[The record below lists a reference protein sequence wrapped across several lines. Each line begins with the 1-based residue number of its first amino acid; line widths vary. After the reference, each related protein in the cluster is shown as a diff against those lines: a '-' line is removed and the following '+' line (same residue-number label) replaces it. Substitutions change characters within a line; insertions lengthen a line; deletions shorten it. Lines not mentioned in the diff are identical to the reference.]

1 MSLLANLFGYVL
13 NFLYNLV
20 NNYGVAIILFCVV
33 LKLITL
39 PISIKQQKTMKK
51 SAKIQAKMQEIQEK
65 YKNDQVR
72 MNQEMLD
79 VYKQEKMS
87 PFSGCLSSIVQIIVF
102 LAVFYLVRSPLTFMK
117 KVDPEIISNYQTQIE
132 QENDGKASAY
142 PEIQIIEQKGA
153 EDERVFINMDFLG
166 IDLSKVP
173 TQSLNDWRVYIIP
186 LLYILTSIISV
197 RMTINMQKKQ
207 ADKDKKKDVVIE
219 DGKVQEEEEINPM
232 EQMNKSMMYMMP
244 IMSIMIAIIAPL
256 GLALYWLVS
265 NILMIIERLI
275 INKIMSYKEEKRE
288 AVSDAK

>member
-1 MSLLANLFGYVL
+1 
-13 NFLYNLV
+13 
-20 NNYGVAIILFCVV
+20 
-33 LKLITL
+33 
-39 PISIKQQKTMKK
+39 
-51 SAKIQAKMQEIQEK
+51 
-65 YKNDQVR
+65 
-72 MNQEMLD
+72 
-79 VYKQEKMS
+79 MS
-87 PFSGCLSSIVQIIVF
+87 PFSGCFSSIIQLVIVLSMF
-102 LAVFYLVRSPLTFMK
+102 WLVSQPLTYMK
-117 KVDPEIISNYQTQIE
+117 KVDPEIINNYK
-132 QENDGKASAY
+132 QEISQNAETRTAY
-142 PEIQIIEQKGA
+142 PEIAIVEQKGQS
-153 EDERVFINMDFLG
+153 DPVVQINMDFLG

>member
-51 SAKIQAKMQEIQEK
+51 TAKIQAKMQEIQEK

-173 TQSLNDWRVYIIP
+173 TQSLNDFRVYIIP
-186 LLYILTSIISV
+186 ALYVASSFVSIRLTTSM
-197 RMTINMQKKQ
+197 RNKG
-207 ADKDKKKDVVIE
+207 KKKKE
-219 DGKVQEEEEINPM
+219 DTEVSEEEPNQLEAM
-232 EQMNKSMMYMMP
+232 QQMNKTMSWFLP
-244 IMSIMIAIIAPL
+244 IMSISIAIVAPL
-256 GLALYWLVS
+256 GLALYWLV
-265 NILMIIERLI
+265 NNVMMIIERLI
-275 INKIMSYKEEKRE
+275 LNHIDSKKEEQ
-288 AVSDAK
+288 DA

>member
-51 SAKIQAKMQEIQEK
+51 TAKIQAKMQEIQEK

-117 KVDPEIISNYQTQIE
+117 KVDSEIISNYQTQIE

-173 TQSLNDWRVYIIP
+173 TQSLNDFRVYIIP
-186 LLYILTSIISV
+186 ALYVASSFVSIRLTTSM
-197 RMTINMQKKQ
+197 RNKG
-207 ADKDKKKDVVIE
+207 KKKKE
-219 DGKVQEEEEINPM
+219 DTEVSEEEPNQLEAM
-232 EQMNKSMMYMMP
+232 QQMNKTMSWFMP
-244 IMSIMIAIIAPL
+244 IMSISIAIVAPL
-256 GLALYWLVS
+256 GLALYWLV
-265 NILMIIERLI
+265 NNVMMIIERLI
-275 INKIMSYKEEKRE
+275 LNHIDSKKEEQ
-288 AVSDAK
+288 DA

>member
-72 MNQEMLD
+72 MNQE
-79 VYKQEKMS
+79 
-87 PFSGCLSSIVQIIVF
+87 CLSSIVQIIVF

-173 TQSLNDWRVYIIP
+173 TQSLNDFRVYIIP
-186 LLYILTSIISV
+186 ALYVASSFVSIRLTTSM
-197 RMTINMQKKQ
+197 RNKG
-207 ADKDKKKDVVIE
+207 KKKKE
-219 DGKVQEEEEINPM
+219 DTEVSEEEPNQLEAM
-232 EQMNKSMMYMMP
+232 QQMNKTMSWFMP
-244 IMSIMIAIIAPL
+244 IMSISIAIVAPL
-256 GLALYWLVS
+256 GLALYWLV
-265 NILMIIERLI
+265 NNVMMIIERLI
-275 INKIMSYKEEKRE
+275 LNHIDSKKEEQ
-288 AVSDAK
+288 DA

>member
-39 PISIKQQKTMKK
+39 PISIKQQKTMNKT
-51 SAKIQAKMQEIQEK
+51 AKIQAKMQEIQEK

-173 TQSLNDWRVYIIP
+173 TQSLNDFRVYIIP
-186 LLYILTSIISV
+186 ALYVASSFVSIRLTTSM
-197 RMTINMQKKQ
+197 RNKG
-207 ADKDKKKDVVIE
+207 KKKKE
-219 DGKVQEEEEINPM
+219 DTEVSEEEPNQLEAM
-232 EQMNKSMMYMMP
+232 QQMNKTMSWFMP
-244 IMSIMIAIIAPL
+244 IMSISIAIVAPL
-256 GLALYWLVS
+256 GLALYWLV
-265 NILMIIERLI
+265 NNVMMIIERLI
-275 INKIMSYKEEKRE
+275 LNHIDSKKEEQ
-288 AVSDAK
+288 DA

>member
-39 PISIKQQKTMKK
+39 PISIKQQKTVKK
-51 SAKIQAKMQEIQEK
+51 TAKIQAKMQEIQEK

-173 TQSLNDWRVYIIP
+173 TQSLNDFRVYIIP
-186 LLYILTSIISV
+186 ALYVASSFVSIRLTTSM
-197 RMTINMQKKQ
+197 RNKG
-207 ADKDKKKDVVIE
+207 KKKKE
-219 DGKVQEEEEINPM
+219 DTEVSEEEPNQLEAM
-232 EQMNKSMMYMMP
+232 QQMNKTMSWFMP
-244 IMSIMIAIIAPL
+244 IMSISIAIVAPL
-256 GLALYWLVS
+256 GLALYWLV
-265 NILMIIERLI
+265 NNVMMIIERLI
-275 INKIMSYKEEKRE
+275 LNHIDSKKEEQ
-288 AVSDAK
+288 DA

>member
-51 SAKIQAKMQEIQEK
+51 TAKIQAKMQEIQEK

-117 KVDPEIISNYQTQIE
+117 KVDSEIISNYQTQIE

-173 TQSLNDWRVYIIP
+173 TQSLNDFRVYIIP
-186 LLYILTSIISV
+186 ALYVASSFVSIRLTTTM
-197 RMTINMQKKQ
+197 RNKG
-207 ADKDKKKDVVIE
+207 KKKKE
-219 DGKVQEEEEINPM
+219 DTEVSEEEPNQLEAM
-232 EQMNKSMMYMMP
+232 QQMNKTMSWFMP
-244 IMSIMIAIIAPL
+244 IMSISIAIVAPL
-256 GLALYWLVS
+256 GLALYWLV
-265 NILMIIERLI
+265 NNVMMIIERLI
-275 INKIMSYKEEKRE
+275 LNHIDSKKEEQ
-288 AVSDAK
+288 DA

>member
-173 TQSLNDWRVYIIP
+173 TQSLNDFRVYIIP
-186 LLYILTSIISV
+186 ALYVASSFVSIRLTTSM
-197 RMTINMQKKQ
+197 RNKG
-207 ADKDKKKDVVIE
+207 KKKKE
-219 DGKVQEEEEINPM
+219 DTEVSEEEPNQLEAM
-232 EQMNKSMMYMMP
+232 QQMNKTMSWFMP
-244 IMSIMIAIIAPL
+244 IMSISIAIVAPL
-256 GLALYWLVS
+256 GLALYWLV
-265 NILMIIERLI
+265 NNVMMIIERLI
-275 INKIMSYKEEKRE
+275 LNHIDSKKTNY
-288 AVSDAK
+288 

>member
-51 SAKIQAKMQEIQEK
+51 TAKIQAKMQEIQEK

-173 TQSLNDWRVYIIP
+173 TQSLNDFRVYIIP
-186 LLYILTSIISV
+186 ALYVASSFVSIRLTTSM
-197 RMTINMQKKQ
+197 RNKG
-207 ADKDKKKDVVIE
+207 KKKKE
-219 DGKVQEEEEINPM
+219 DTEVSEEEPNQLEAM
-232 EQMNKSMMYMMP
+232 QQMNKTMSWFMP
-244 IMSIMIAIIAPL
+244 IMSISIAIVAPL
-256 GLALYWLVS
+256 GLALYWLV
-265 NILMIIERLI
+265 NNVMMIIERLI
-275 INKIMSYKEEKRE
+275 LNHIDSKKEEQ
-288 AVSDAK
+288 DA

>member
-1 MSLLANLFGYVL
+1 
-13 NFLYNLV
+13 
-20 NNYGVAIILFCVV
+20 
-33 LKLITL
+33 
-39 PISIKQQKTMKK
+39 
-51 SAKIQAKMQEIQEK
+51 
-65 YKNDQVR
+65 
-72 MNQEMLD
+72 
-79 VYKQEKMS
+79 
-87 PFSGCLSSIVQIIVF
+87 
-102 LAVFYLVRSPLTFMK
+102 
-117 KVDPEIISNYQTQIE
+117 
-132 QENDGKASAY
+132 
-142 PEIQIIEQKGA
+142 
-153 EDERVFINMDFLG
+153 MDFLG

-265 NILMIIERLI
+265 NILMIFERLI
-275 INKIMSYKEEKRE
+275 INKIMGAKEEE
-288 AVSDAK
+288 DNE

>member
-20 NNYGVAIILFCVV
+20 NNYGVAIILFCIV

-117 KVDPEIISNYQTQIE
+117 KVDSEIISNYQTQIE

-173 TQSLNDWRVYIIP
+173 TQSLNDFRVYIIP
-186 LLYILTSIISV
+186 ALYVASSFVSIRLTTSM
-197 RMTINMQKKQ
+197 RNKG
-207 ADKDKKKDVVIE
+207 KKKKE
-219 DGKVQEEEEINPM
+219 DTEVSEEEPNQLEAM
-232 EQMNKSMMYMMP
+232 QQMNKTMSWFMP
-244 IMSIMIAIIAPL
+244 IMSISIAIVAPL
-256 GLALYWLVS
+256 GLALYWLV
-265 NILMIIERLI
+265 NNVMMIIERLI
-275 INKIMSYKEEKRE
+275 LNHIDSKKEEQ
-288 AVSDAK
+288 DA

>member
-117 KVDPEIISNYQTQIE
+117 KVDSEIISNYQTQIE

-173 TQSLNDWRVYIIP
+173 TQSLNDFRVYIIP
-186 LLYILTSIISV
+186 ALYVASSFVSIRLTTSM
-197 RMTINMQKKQ
+197 RNKG
-207 ADKDKKKDVVIE
+207 KKKKE
-219 DGKVQEEEEINPM
+219 DTEVSEEEPNQLEAM
-232 EQMNKSMMYMMP
+232 QQMNKTMSWFMP
-244 IMSIMIAIIAPL
+244 IMSISIAIVAPL
-256 GLALYWLVS
+256 GLALYWLV
-265 NILMIIERLI
+265 NNVMMIIERLI
-275 INKIMSYKEEKRE
+275 LNHIDSKKEEQ
-288 AVSDAK
+288 DA

>member
-20 NNYGVAIILFCVV
+20 NNYGVAIILFCIV

-173 TQSLNDWRVYIIP
+173 TQSLNDFRVYIIP
-186 LLYILTSIISV
+186 ALYVASSFVSIRLTTSM
-197 RMTINMQKKQ
+197 RNKG
-207 ADKDKKKDVVIE
+207 KKKKE
-219 DGKVQEEEEINPM
+219 DTEVSEEEPNQLEAM
-232 EQMNKSMMYMMP
+232 QQMNKTMSWFMP
-244 IMSIMIAIIAPL
+244 IMSISIAIVAPL
-256 GLALYWLVS
+256 GLALYWLV
-265 NILMIIERLI
+265 NNVMMIIERLI
-275 INKIMSYKEEKRE
+275 LNHIDSKKEEQ
-288 AVSDAK
+288 DA

>member
-173 TQSLNDWRVYIIP
+173 TQSLNDFRVYIIP
-186 LLYILTSIISV
+186 VLYVASSFVSIRLTTSM
-197 RMTINMQKKQ
+197 RNKG
-207 ADKDKKKDVVIE
+207 KKKKE
-219 DGKVQEEEEINPM
+219 DTEVSEEEPNQLEAM
-232 EQMNKSMMYMMP
+232 QQMNKTMSWFMP
-244 IMSIMIAIIAPL
+244 IMSISIAIVAPL
-256 GLALYWLVS
+256 GLALYWLV
-265 NILMIIERLI
+265 NNVMMIIERLI
-275 INKIMSYKEEKRE
+275 LNHIDSKKEEQ
-288 AVSDAK
+288 DA

>member
-51 SAKIQAKMQEIQEK
+51 TAKIQAKMQEIQEK

-173 TQSLNDWRVYIIP
+173 TQSLNDFRVYIIP
-186 LLYILTSIISV
+186 ALYVASSFVSIRLTTSM
-197 RMTINMQKKQ
+197 RNKG
-207 ADKDKKKDVVIE
+207 KKKKE
-219 DGKVQEEEEINPM
+219 DTEVSEEEPNQLEAM
-232 EQMNKSMMYMMP
+232 QQMNKTMSWFMP
-244 IMSIMIAIIAPL
+244 IMSISIAIVAPL
-256 GLALYWLVS
+256 GLALYWLINNVM
-265 NILMIIERLI
+265 MIIERLI
-275 INKIMSYKEEKRE
+275 LNHIDSKKEEQ
-288 AVSDAK
+288 DA

>member
-1 MSLLANLFGYVL
+1 
-13 NFLYNLV
+13 
-20 NNYGVAIILFCVV
+20 
-33 LKLITL
+33 
-39 PISIKQQKTMKK
+39 
-51 SAKIQAKMQEIQEK
+51 
-65 YKNDQVR
+65 
-72 MNQEMLD
+72 
-79 VYKQEKMS
+79 
-87 PFSGCLSSIVQIIVF
+87 
-102 LAVFYLVRSPLTFMK
+102 
-117 KVDPEIISNYQTQIE
+117 
-132 QENDGKASAY
+132 
-142 PEIQIIEQKGA
+142 
-153 EDERVFINMDFLG
+153 MDFLG

-232 EQMNKSMMYMMP
+232 QQRNKSMMYMMP

>member
-51 SAKIQAKMQEIQEK
+51 TAKIQAKMQEIQEK

-173 TQSLNDWRVYIIP
+173 TQSLNDFRVYIIP
-186 LLYILTSIISV
+186 ALYVASSFVSIRLTTSM
-197 RMTINMQKKQ
+197 RNKG
-207 ADKDKKKDVVIE
+207 KKKE
-219 DGKVQEEEEINPM
+219 DTEVSEEEPNQLEAM
-232 EQMNKSMMYMMP
+232 QQMNKTMSWFMP
-244 IMSIMIAIIAPL
+244 IMSISIAIVAPL
-256 GLALYWLVS
+256 GLALYWLV
-265 NILMIIERLI
+265 NNVMMIIERLI
-275 INKIMSYKEEKRE
+275 LNHIDSKKEEQ
-288 AVSDAK
+288 DA

>member
-1 MSLLANLFGYVL
+1 MSLLAKLFDYVL

-51 SAKIQAKMQEIQEK
+51 TAKIQAKMQEIQEK

-173 TQSLNDWRVYIIP
+173 TQSLNDFRVYIIP
-186 LLYILTSIISV
+186 ALYVASSFVSIRLTTSM
-197 RMTINMQKKQ
+197 RNKG
-207 ADKDKKKDVVIE
+207 KKKKE
-219 DGKVQEEEEINPM
+219 DTEVSEEEPNQLEAM
-232 EQMNKSMMYMMP
+232 QQMNKTMSWFMP
-244 IMSIMIAIIAPL
+244 IMSISIAIVAPL
-256 GLALYWLVS
+256 GLALYWLV
-265 NILMIIERLI
+265 NNVMMIIERLI
-275 INKIMSYKEEKRE
+275 LNHIDSKKEEQ
-288 AVSDAK
+288 DA

>member
-33 LKLITL
+33 LKLIAL
-39 PISIKQQKTMKK
+39 PIFKKKKKTMKK

-173 TQSLNDWRVYIIP
+173 TQSLNDFRVYIIP
-186 LLYILTSIISV
+186 ALYVASSFVSIRLTTSM
-197 RMTINMQKKQ
+197 RNKG
-207 ADKDKKKDVVIE
+207 KKKKE
-219 DGKVQEEEEINPM
+219 DTEVSEEEPNQLEAM
-232 EQMNKSMMYMMP
+232 QQMNKTMSWFMP
-244 IMSIMIAIIAPL
+244 IMSISIAIVAPL
-256 GLALYWLVS
+256 GLALYWLV
-265 NILMIIERLI
+265 NNVMMIIERLI
-275 INKIMSYKEEKRE
+275 LNHIDSKKEEQ
-288 AVSDAK
+288 DA

>member
-173 TQSLNDWRVYIIP
+173 TQSLNDFRVYIIP
-186 LLYILTSIISV
+186 ALYVASSFVSIRLTTSM
-197 RMTINMQKKQ
+197 RNKG
-207 ADKDKKKDVVIE
+207 KKKE
-219 DGKVQEEEEINPM
+219 DTEVSEEEPNQLEAM
-232 EQMNKSMMYMMP
+232 QQMNKTMSWFMP
-244 IMSIMIAIIAPL
+244 IMSISIAIVAPL
-256 GLALYWLVS
+256 GLALYWLV
-265 NILMIIERLI
+265 NNVMMIIERLI
-275 INKIMSYKEEKRE
+275 LNHIDSKKEEQ
-288 AVSDAK
+288 DA

>member
-51 SAKIQAKMQEIQEK
+51 TAKIQAKMQEIQEK

-72 MNQEMLD
+72 MNQEMLY

-173 TQSLNDWRVYIIP
+173 TQSLNDFRVYIIP
-186 LLYILTSIISV
+186 ALYVASSFVSIRLTTSM
-197 RMTINMQKKQ
+197 RNKG
-207 ADKDKKKDVVIE
+207 KKKKE
-219 DGKVQEEEEINPM
+219 DTEVSEEEPNQLEAM
-232 EQMNKSMMYMMP
+232 QQMNKTMSWFMP
-244 IMSIMIAIIAPL
+244 IMSISIAIVAPL
-256 GLALYWLVS
+256 GLALYWLV
-265 NILMIIERLI
+265 NNVMMIIERLI
-275 INKIMSYKEEKRE
+275 LNHIDSKKEEQ
-288 AVSDAK
+288 DA

>member
-51 SAKIQAKMQEIQEK
+51 TAKIQAKMQEIQEK

-173 TQSLNDWRVYIIP
+173 TQSLNEFRVYIIP
-186 LLYILTSIISV
+186 ALYVASSFVSIRLTTSM
-197 RMTINMQKKQ
+197 RNKG
-207 ADKDKKKDVVIE
+207 KKKKE
-219 DGKVQEEEEINPM
+219 DTEVSEEEPNQLEAM
-232 EQMNKSMMYMMP
+232 QQMNKTMSWFMP
-244 IMSIMIAIIAPL
+244 IMSISIAIVAPL
-256 GLALYWLVS
+256 GLALYWLV
-265 NILMIIERLI
+265 NNVMMIIERLI
-275 INKIMSYKEEKRE
+275 LNHIDSKKEEQ
-288 AVSDAK
+288 DA

>member
-117 KVDPEIISNYQTQIE
+117 KVDPEIISNFSLSATISI
-132 QENDGKASAY
+132 ASS
-142 PEIQIIEQKGA
+142 
-153 EDERVFINMDFLG
+153 FLK
-166 IDLSKVP
+166 ILSLL
-173 TQSLNDWRVYIIP
+173 QS
-186 LLYILTSIISV
+186 
-197 RMTINMQKKQ
+197 
-207 ADKDKKKDVVIE
+207 
-219 DGKVQEEEEINPM
+219 
-232 EQMNKSMMYMMP
+232 
-244 IMSIMIAIIAPL
+244 
-256 GLALYWLVS
+256 
-265 NILMIIERLI
+265 
-275 INKIMSYKEEKRE
+275 
-288 AVSDAK
+288 

>member
-1 MSLLANLFGYVL
+1 MFGISDK
-13 NFLYNLV
+13 
-20 NNYGVAIILFCVV
+20 VAIRIVEF
-33 LKLITL
+33 
-39 PISIKQQKTMKK
+39 
-51 SAKIQAKMQEIQEK
+51 
-65 YKNDQVR
+65 
-72 MNQEMLD
+72 
-79 VYKQEKMS
+79 
-87 PFSGCLSSIVQIIVF
+87 SSIIQLVIVLSMF
-102 LAVFYLVRSPLTFMK
+102 WLVSQPLTYMK
-117 KVDPEIISNYQTQIE
+117 KVDPEIINNYK
-132 QENDGKASAY
+132 QEISQNAETRTAY
-142 PEIQIIEQKGA
+142 PEIAIVEQKGQS
-153 EDERVFINMDFLG
+153 DPVVQINMDFLG

>member
-51 SAKIQAKMQEIQEK
+51 TAKIQAKMQEIQEK

-173 TQSLNDWRVYIIP
+173 TQSLNDFRVYIIP
-186 LLYILTSIISV
+186 ALYVASSFVSIRLTTSM
-197 RMTINMQKKQ
+197 RNKG
-207 ADKDKKKDVVIE
+207 KKKKE
-219 DGKVQEEEEINPM
+219 DTEVSEEEPNQLEAM
-232 EQMNKSMMYMMP
+232 QQMNKTMSWFMP
-244 IMSIMIAIIAPL
+244 IMSISIAIVAPL
-256 GLALYWLVS
+256 GLALYWLV
-265 NILMIIERLI
+265 NNVMMIIERLI
-275 INKIMSYKEEKRE
+275 LNHIDTKKEEQ
-288 AVSDAK
+288 DA